1 MSGARVPVVVDSEI
15 VLPNLNAR
23 STERLRFALS
33 YPNPEYVKMR
43 RLGKM
48 GEGVPTRFQCMG
60 ESPNGLVR
68 VPRGAF
74 DVVRKVLAED
84 DLMPEVEDWRSLGDA
99 IGPLPSVPTYSYQQ
113 TGVVRIAQRTQ
124 GAIVLPC
131 GGGKTRLGVAAI
143 ARVARTTV
151 VLVHTGD
158 LLDQWCD
165 EIRDAFGFE
174 AGVVDAERKEIDKP
188 IVVASIFTLLGM
200 LEADPGLGARFGFV
214 LIDEAHHSPAKTI
227 QAILRYLP
235 AKYRAG
241 LTATYDCDDGHT
253 QLVGWSLGP
262 KLLVK
267 TVGELI
273 DAGFLMRPEI
283 VEVKTTFEFEM
294 DPADKKR
301 LVKLDCALIADEARN
316 RLIVDS
322 ASWNVQAGESVL
334 VLSNRKWHCR
344 HLGKLLTAAG
354 TPPQVVLGSTPKKKR
369 KGAIEAMR
377 TGEESLIIAT
387 SLADEGLNIKRLSRI
402 ILAFPGRASGP
413 TTQRLGRLMRVYEG
427 KVPILYDVV
436 DSKVDTLSNRA
447 SARRRTYRDLG
458 LIE

>member
-1 MSGARVPVVVDSEI
+1 MGRVPVVVSSEI
-15 VLPNLNAR
+15 LLPQLNAR

-43 RLGKM
+43 RLGKAA
-48 GEGVPTRFQCMG
+48 EGVPTRFQCMG
-60 ESPNGLVR
+60 EAPDGSVT

-74 DVVRKVLAED
+74 DVVRGVLAED
-84 DLMPEVEDWRSLGDA
+84 DLRPEVTDRRSPGDS
-99 IGPLPSVPTYSYQQ
+99 IGRLPTVPTYGYQFS
-113 TGVVRIAQRTQ
+113 GVLRIEQRTQ
-124 GAIVLPC
+124 GAIILPC

-143 ARVARTTV
+143 ARIARTTIV
-151 VLVHTGD
+151 IVPTGD
-158 LLDQWCD
+158 LVDQWCG

-174 AGVVDAERKEIDKP
+174 AGIVDADHKEMGKS
-188 IVVASIFTLLGM
+188 IVVGTTKSILSM
-200 LEADPGLGARFGFV
+200 LEEDPALGARFGFA
-214 LIDEAHHSPAKTI
+214 LIDECHHCPARTI
-227 QAILRYLP
+227 QAILQHLP
-235 AKYRAG
+235 AKFRLG
-241 LTATYDCDDGHT
+241 LTATYDRDDGHT

-267 TVGELI
+267 TVQELI

-283 VEVKTTFEFEM
+283 QEVRTAFEFAM

-301 LVKLDCALIADEARN
+301 LIKLDRALIADEARN
-316 RLIVDS
+316 KIIVDL

-334 VLSNRKWHCR
+334 VLSNRKGHCR

-354 TPPQVVLGSTPKKKR
+354 TPPQVVLGSTAKKKR

-413 TTQRLGRLMRVYEG
+413 TTQRLGRLMRLYEG

-436 DSKVDTLSNRA
+436 DGEIPTLANRA

>member
-1 MSGARVPVVVDSEI
+1 MDRVE
-15 VLPNLNAR
+15 VLEPGGDGRYGGVCPDGFVYNL
-23 STERLRFALS
+23 
-33 YPNPEYVKMR
+33 
-43 RLGKM
+43 
-48 GEGVPTRFQCMG
+48 
-60 ESPNGLVR
+60 
-68 VPRGAF
+68 
-74 DVVRKVLAED
+74 
-84 DLMPEVEDWRSLGDA
+84 EVEGTH
-99 IGPLPSVPTYSYQQ
+99 TYF
-113 TGVVRIAQRTQ
+113 AN
-124 GAIVLPC
+124 
-131 GGGKTRLGVAAI
+131 GVA
-143 ARVARTTV
+143 VSN
-151 VLVHTGD
+151 
-158 LLDQWCD
+158 C
-165 EIRDAFGFE
+165 
-174 AGVVDAERKEIDKP
+174 
-188 IVVASIFTLLGM
+188 
-200 LEADPGLGARFGFV
+200 
-214 LIDEAHHSPAKTI
+214 HHSPAKTI

-241 LTATYDCDDGHT
+241 LTATYDRDDGHT

-301 LVKLDCALIADEARN
+301 LVKLDRALIADEARN
-316 RLIVDS
+316 RLIVDL